1 MQVCTLLQTDNRAST
16 PPLRFLQAGCP
27 SCHPTNSIKALKA
40 TCFTCFSLSGDL
52 LLLRPFSGLC
62 YRTAWV
68 SQYQKVKP
76 VCILNEARDDGVLGC
91 SGISWTICI
100 QSALSGNNCCKK
112 SFHLNALQQWSVTL
126 SHTHLIH
133 LTALFPGL
141 PRWAGTRKIKP
152 TNHHSVFFTGQ
163 MPFLP
168 PNQQCQSTEGIPCVT
183 LSVVNKA
190 DAFMWGTDVYVA
202 MKQASYRAALLSA
215 GCALNV
221 ADEVLSG
228 QVENRHCFYPFGTE
242 GCILSS
248 L

>member
-1 MQVCTLLQTDNRAST
+1 MGFWDAMASAGLYAYSLHCLGIIAAKSLFTLM
-16 PPLRFLQAGCP
+16 P
-27 SCHPTNSIKALKA
+27 SNT
-40 TCFTCFSLSGDL
+40 
-52 LLLRPFSGLC
+52 
-62 YRTAWV
+62 
-68 SQYQKVKP
+68 
-76 VCILNEARDDGVLGC
+76 
-91 SGISWTICI
+91 
-100 QSALSGNNCCKK
+100 
-112 SFHLNALQQWSVTL
+112 
-126 SHTHLIH
+126 HTHLIH

-168 PNQQCQSTEGIPCVT
+168 PNQQCQSTEGMPCVT
-183 LSVVNKA
+183 LSMVNKA